1 MSLQP
6 PTSTM
11 VLLAG
16 LLAQQL
22 GLKQGPNGQVFLFN
36 QKWKIP
42 SNDAG
47 MFLVLSRIGMKE
59 ISSNLGYENDVTTL
73 NEVRTVR
80 FRETYSINLFSF
92 DASAIN
98 ATPLLAM
105 ALNSTASE
113 QLCEAN
119 GMKIFSVSPSVVDT
133 SSLEATAMLNRT
145 TRTVQIIRGYTATSP
160 AQFYDRFPNGIE
172 VFNDSGKSSP
182 IEIPIPTALPATI
195 AA

>member
-16 LLAQQL
+16 LLAQEL
-22 GLKQGPNGQVFLFN
+22 GLKQGPTGQIFLFN

-42 SNDAG
+42 ADQQGLFA
-47 MFLVLSRIGMKE
+47 VISRIGMKE
-59 ISSNLGYENDVTTL
+59 ISSNLDYASDPVSGVL

-98 ATPLLAM
+98 YTPALAQ
-105 ALNSTASE
+105 ALNSTASQ

-119 GMKIFSVSPSVVDT
+119 GMKIFTISPSVADT

-145 TRTVQIIRGYTATSP
+145 TRTVQIIRGYTASNP
-160 AQFYDRFPNGIE
+160 AQFFDQFPTGIQ
-172 VFNDSGKSSP
+172 VSTDPAGKQLN
-182 IEIPIPTALPATI
+182 IPIPPKPAI
-195 AA
+195 LAA

>member
-42 SNDAG
+42 ADQTG
-47 MFLVLSRIGMKE
+47 LFLVLSRIGIKE
-59 ISSNLGYENDVTTL
+59 ISSNLSYENDPVTELL

-80 FRETYSINLFSF
+80 MRETYSINLFSF

-98 ATPLLAM
+98 YTPALAQ
-105 ALNSTASE
+105 ALNSTASQ

-119 GMKIFSVSPSVVDT
+119 GMKIFSIAASLADT

-145 TRTVQIIRGYTATSP
+145 TRTIQVIRGYAASNP
-160 AQFYDRFPNGIE
+160 AQFFDQFPTGIQVSTDPAE
-172 VFNDSGKSSP
+172 KQLN
-182 IEIPIPTALPATI
+182 IPIPPHPAI
-195 AA
+195 LAA